1 MSLSAFLAGNALKPE
16 TVRYVASGR
25 FRDENGVPVEW
36 ELRPLTSAEDR
47 DIRAACSRRV
57 KTPGRKN
64 VYQSETD
71 TNAYISRM
79 TAAAVVYPNLNS
91 RELQDSYHAMDA
103 VSLLEKM
110 LLAGE
115 FTSLAQKVQEICGF
129 DPEELVEEA
138 KN

>member
-1 MSLSAFLAGNALKPE
+1 MSLSAFFAANAAKTE
-16 TVRYVASGR
+16 TVKYIASNR
-25 FRDENGVPVEW
+25 FRNEDGEPIEW

-47 DIRAACSRRV
+47 DIRASCSRRV

-64 VYQSETD
+64 VYQNETD
-71 TNAYISRM
+71 SNAYVSRM
-79 TAAAVVYPNLNS
+79 AAASVVYPNLNNK
-91 RELQDSYHAMDA
+91 ELQDSYHAMDA

-115 FTSLAQKVQEICGF
+115 FTNLAQKVQEISGF